1 MKFEGL
7 KYLVVGASSA
17 TGQQIC
23 ARLLNE
29 GAHVFGITRN
39 ADELGDLAHKYPDN
53 LELQSWSLE
62 EGPDALKTVVQNA
75 ASWKDLNLAGLAVC
89 AGSILIK
96 SAHHTKDPE
105 WDQTIALNLTLPF
118 WVARAA
124 LPHLTKGH
132 GASMVFFSSVAA
144 RVGLPNHEAIAAA
157 KAGLEGLVRSL
168 AATYASRGVRANV
181 IAPSL
186 TRSKMSGQFSDAVFK
201 ASSQMHPLKRVGEPG
216 DLASAALWFLSPE
229 QSWVTG
235 QVLGVDGGLSIARGQ
250 G

>member
-23 ARLLNE
+23 RRMLEA
-29 GAHVFGITRN
+29 GAHVFGITRHE
-39 ADELGDLAHKYPDN
+39 DELADLTSKYGDRLV
-53 LELQSWSLE
+53 LENWCLE
-62 EGPDALKTVVQNA
+62 EGPDSLKSVIEHA
-75 ASWKDLNLAGLAVC
+75 ASWKDLPLSGLAVC

-96 SAHHTKDPE
+96 SAHHTKDSE

-118 WVARAA
+118 WVSRAA

-201 ASSQMHPLKRVGEPG
+201 ASAQMHPLKRVGEPS